1 MGVRQLIFGS
11 FGLVFLLSIFA
22 TSTLAQEQ
30 DATFS
35 AIPKATE
42 IEMSDAMSKL
52 SSNRV
57 LPGYPLY
64 FLITIKENIQRFFQ
78 PNSAAKAQWDMVL
91 AGKRLR
97 EAYQLAYKNDVKG
110 ANHTLQRYQKHID
123 SLREEYQKAK
133 SANQSIDVLSDQMS
147 TQFTYQQS
155 LLASFLQKLPTDPKK
170 GVEGDVFASA
180 KHLNNAIQT
189 LSNDRPSIR
198 DFFEDRMKH
207 ELFLPPPAPES

>member
-1 MGVRQLIFGS
+1 MRFKKLIFA
-11 FGLVFLLSIFA
+11 IFA
-22 TSTLAQEQ
+22 VIFLFSFFASSTLAQQQ

-52 SSNRV
+52 SPSRV

-64 FLITIKENIQRFFQ
+64 FVITLKENIQRFFQ

-110 ANHTLQRYQKHID
+110 ANRTLQHYQQHVD

-133 SANQSIDVLSDQMS
+133 SANQNTDVLSDQMS

-170 GVEGDVFASA
+170 GVESDVFASA

-189 LSNDRPSIR
+189 LSNDRPAIK
-198 DFFEDRMKH
+198 DFFEGRMKH
-207 ELFLPPPAPES
+207 DFFLPPPVPQS